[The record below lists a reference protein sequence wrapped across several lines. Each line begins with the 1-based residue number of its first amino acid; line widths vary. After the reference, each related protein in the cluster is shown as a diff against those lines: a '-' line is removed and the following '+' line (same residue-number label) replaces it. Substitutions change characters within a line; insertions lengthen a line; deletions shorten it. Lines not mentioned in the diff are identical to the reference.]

1 MGGVQAEACAAQ
13 RRGRRRLPET
23 SDPTA
28 TASSKSSSGR
38 SAIGCGLRRW
48 GSHDG
53 GAAAAAAVLV
63 VVVMVVIVASVT
75 ISGAIYRVLELSAR
89 TSPNDSSTHVRCTGN
104 SCHL

>member
-1 MGGVQAEACAAQ
+1 MRGGDGALDDFECNGWRDHVDGRCAVSQAAGDGPAQ

-48 GSHDG
+48 GSHGG

-75 ISGAIYRVLELSAR
+75 ISGAIYR
-89 TSPNDSSTHVRCTGN
+89 
-104 SCHL
+104 